1 MNLPP
6 SDRPAKI
13 GRLRALM
20 ESFDAQSIA
29 LTSAESLSWLFDG
42 ARVSVPLGGAPVL
55 AAVVHRSGELDVTA
69 YSNEAARLVSEELDV
84 DVTPVPWFGSLVAE
98 GDGLSESAV
107 LPELRAARAALL
119 PRERARYATFGAELA
134 GAATRVIRQAEPQT
148 SERALAALAAH
159 EIVALGADPVVV
171 LVAGRDR
178 VAHRHPLPTSGAL
191 GDRAMLVIGAR
202 RHGLVVNLT
211 RWVAEDSQESGTD
224 AALAEVEADAFAAT
238 RPGRALFEVLAD
250 IGDSYPRHGL
260 DADEWRNHHQGGP
273 TGYVGRDPR
282 ATPTAS
288 DAVQDGQAFA
298 WNPSAPGS
306 KVEDTVVIDA
316 GEVTVLSSDPEW
328 PTRMVRGVPRPLTMP
343 YGS

>member
-13 GRLRALM
+13 GRIRALLD
-20 ESFDAQSIA
+20 SFDAQSIV
-29 LTSAESLSWLFDG
+29 LTSAESLSWLFEG
-42 ARVSVPLGGAPVL
+42 ARVNVPLGGAPVL
-55 AAVVHRSGELDVTA
+55 AAIVHRSGELEVTA
-69 YSNEAARLVSEELDV
+69 YSNEAARLISEELDV
-84 DVTPVPWFGSLVAE
+84 DVTPVPWFGSLVVE

-119 PRERARYATFGAELA
+119 PRERARYATFGVELA
-134 GAATRVIRQAEPQT
+134 RAATRVIRQAEPQT
-148 SERALAALAAH
+148 SERALAALAAY
-159 EIVALGADPVVV
+159 EIVALGAEPVVL
-171 LVAGRDR
+171 LVAGQDR
-178 VAHRHPLPTSGAL
+178 VAHRHPLPTTGAL

-211 RWVAEDSQESGTD
+211 RWVAEDPHESVTD

-250 IGDSYPRHGL
+250 IGDSYPRPGL
-260 DADEWRNHHQGGP
+260 AAAVGLKHHLGGP
-273 TGYVGRDPR
+273 DVGGGRDPR

-288 DAVQDGQAFA
+288 DVVQDGQAFA

-316 GEVTVLSSDPEW
+316 GGVTVLSSDPEW
-328 PTRMVRGVPRPLTMP
+328 PTRTVRGVPRPLTMP